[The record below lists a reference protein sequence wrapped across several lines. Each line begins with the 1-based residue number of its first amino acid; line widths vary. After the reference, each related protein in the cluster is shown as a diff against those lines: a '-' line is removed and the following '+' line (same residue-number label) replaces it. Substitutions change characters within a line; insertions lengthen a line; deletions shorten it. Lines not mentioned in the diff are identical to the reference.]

1 MPNNSSRRDFL
12 FHNIPVA
19 AVASTTAFAALASAD
34 ETKPKRIKVGQIGV
48 GHSHAAGK
56 MEVLRNSPDW
66 EVVGVVEADP
76 ELKAEA
82 QQSDVY
88 RGLQFLTTEQLL
100 NTPGVEAVAVETEVD
115 QLLPVAKECVSA
127 GKHIHLDKPPGSS
140 LAAFRELLADADRQN
155 LVVQLGYM
163 YRYNP
168 GVLLL
173 RNLLAQGWLGEIF
186 EFDAV
191 MSKEVNQEK
200 RELWAQNPGGT
211 MFELGCHLIDL
222 MVGIMGKPEKVTP
235 YNHHSSPAD
244 DQLMDNMLA
253 VCSYPRA
260 TATIRSTALEV
271 EGGER
276 RHLTVCGTKGT
287 LHIQPLD
294 DPSVRLALS
303 EPRGNY
309 REGYQTITFDIYE
322 RYVADLADLA
332 AIIRGEKQPDF
343 DSAHD
348 LAAQE
353 TLLQACGLPCY

>member
-1 MPNNSSRRDFL
+1 MPSNSSRRDFL
-12 FHNIPVA
+12 FHGIPVA
-19 AVASTTAFAALASAD
+19 AFASTAVYAGRASAALAKS
-34 ETKPKRIKVGQIGV
+34 KRIKVGQIGV

-56 MEVLRNSPDW
+56 MEVFRNSPDW
-66 EVVGVVEADP
+66 EVVGVVESDL
-76 ELKAEA
+76 ELRAEVE
-82 QQSDVY
+82 QSEIY
-88 RGLQFLTTEQLL
+88 RGLQFMTTEQLL
-100 NTPGVEAVAVETEVD
+100 NTPGVEAVAVETKID
-115 QLLPVAKECVSA
+115 QLLPVARKCVAA
-127 GKHIHLDKPPGSS
+127 GKHVHLDKPPGSC
-140 LAAFRELLADADRQN
+140 LATFREILAEADRQQ

-173 RNLLAQGWLGEIF
+173 RDLLAKGWLGEIF

-191 MSKEVNQEK
+191 MSKEVDQPK

-222 MVGIMGKPEKVTP
+222 LVGIMGKPDKVTP
-235 YNHHSSPAD
+235 YNHHSSQAD

-260 TATIRSTALEV
+260 TATIRSTALEI

-287 LHIQPLD
+287 VHIQPLD
-294 DPSVRLALS
+294 DPRAQLALS
-303 EPRGNY
+303 EPRGKN
-309 REGYQTITFDIYE
+309 REGYQEITFDKYE
-322 RYVADLADLA
+322 RYVADLADMA
-332 AIIRGEKQPDF
+332 AIIRGEKKADF

-353 TLLQACGLPCY
+353 TLLQACGLPC

>member
-1 MPNNSSRRDFL
+1 MPKSSSRRDFL
-12 FHNIPVA
+12 LHNVPLA
-19 AVASTTAFAALASAD
+19 AVASTAVYMSRATAD
-34 ETKPKRIKVGQIGV
+34 VPKSRRIKVGQIGV

-56 MEVLRNSPDW
+56 IQVLRNSLDW

-76 ELKAEA
+76 KLRAEA
-82 QQSDVY
+82 ENSDDY
-88 RGLQFLTTEQLL
+88 RGLNFMTSEQLL
-100 NTPGVEAVAVETEVD
+100 NTPGIEAVAVETTVD
-115 QLLPVAKECVSA
+115 QLLPVARECISA

-140 LAAFRELLADADRQN
+140 LASFRELLADADRQN

-173 RNLLAQGWLGEIF
+173 RDILAKGWLGEIF
-186 EFDAV
+186 ELNAV
-191 MSKEVNQEK
+191 MSKELNQSK

-222 MVGIMGKPEKVTP
+222 LVVLMGKPEKVTP
-235 YNHHSSPAD
+235 YNHHSSQAD

-253 VCSYPRA
+253 VCSYPRS

-287 LHIQPLD
+287 VHIQPLD
-294 DPSVRLALS
+294 DPSVQLALS
-303 EPRGNY
+303 EPRGKY
-309 REGYQTITFDIYE
+309 REGYQNITFDKYE

-332 AIIRGEKQPDF
+332 AIIRGEKEPDF

-353 TLLQACGLPCY
+353 TLLQACGLPC